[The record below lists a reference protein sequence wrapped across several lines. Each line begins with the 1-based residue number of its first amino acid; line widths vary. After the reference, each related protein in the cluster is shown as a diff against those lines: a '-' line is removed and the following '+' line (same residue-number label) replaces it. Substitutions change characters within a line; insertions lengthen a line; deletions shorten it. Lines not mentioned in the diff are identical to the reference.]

1 MKVTTIYNNNG
12 TLSFS
17 GEVLATFQEYDQAD
31 RCVGS
36 IFEALEPYEMVE
48 VIHNGVPSI
57 FEIDEDLNLINH
69 DPKDSDEQSWYER
82 ASHRPGDLEDGDW
95 LVHCQNDGTL
105 GAATS
110 RTYHAID

>member
-1 MKVTTIYNNNG
+1 MEITKIYIKNG
-12 TLSFS
+12 KLSFD
-17 GEVLATFQEYDQAD
+17 GDILATFEQYETAQKDINPHSMLD
-31 RCVGS
+31 VFNC
-36 IFEALEPYEMVE
+36 IDPYEMVE
-48 VIHNGVPSI
+48 VIHNGVPTV

-69 DPKDSDEQSWYER
+69 EESWHER